1 MVLGHDVAVSDEE
14 MKQKSWQRWITRLLG
29 RPGERGV
36 VKRRKP
42 EIEIPAGPP
51 PSELVIVEIW
61 DGDGPQAERGD
72 FVEVHYVGVTF
83 STGKEFDSSWERA
96 EPFAFTLGAGQVIK
110 GWDEGVRGMR
120 VGGRRKLIIP
130 PHLAYGDRGAADT
143 VVPGETL
150 VFVIDLIAT

>member
-1 MVLGHDVAVSDEE
+1 MSEEE

-61 DGDGPQAERGD
+61 DGDGAQAERGD

-83 STGKEFDSSWERA
+83 STGTEFDSSWELG
-96 EPFAFTLGAGQVIK
+96 EPFAFTLGAGQVIE
-110 GWDEGVRGMR
+110 GWDEGVHGMR

-130 PHLAYGDRGAADT
+130 PQLAYGDRGAGST
-143 VVPGETL
+143 VAPGETL